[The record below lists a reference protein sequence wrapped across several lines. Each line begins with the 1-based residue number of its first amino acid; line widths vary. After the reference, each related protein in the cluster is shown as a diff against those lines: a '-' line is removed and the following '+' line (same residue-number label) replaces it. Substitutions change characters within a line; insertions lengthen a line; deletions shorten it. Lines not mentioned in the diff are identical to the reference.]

1 MRRRGRHI
9 VVALLALLC
18 FSGVQPAQAR
28 RDGLTPIVIR
38 VTGYLGEKRD
48 TPILLTSWKVNR
60 GRSVYHWHVIKL
72 EVLSGNIA
80 YFNIVSQLEP
90 YDPAFSIAGDTKGI
104 NAFINTPPGE
114 TIVVIGYLRLEAA
127 IRTLMIDTVTTLPSE
142 TPTPG

>member
-1 MRRRGRHI
+1 MHHLRRQVI
-9 VVALLALLC
+9 VALLGLLLC
-18 FSGVQPAQAR
+18 SGAQPAQAR
-28 RDGLTPIVIR
+28 RNGLTPLMVR

-48 TPILLTSWKVNR
+48 KPILLTSWKVNR
-60 GRSVYHWHVIKL
+60 GRDVYRWHVIKL
-72 EVLSGNIA
+72 DVLSGNIA

-104 NAFINTPPGE
+104 NDFINTPPGE

-127 IRTLMIDTVTTLPSE
+127 IRTLMIDTVRPLQSE